1 MADIKINGATPSA
14 FYYGGTAASAVYYG
28 SIKLWESTPAG
39 STVIGGK
46 TYPTCTLPDGHE
58 WLAVNLDYAWA
69 GLSVP
74 TSGATKVSTPQAQY
88 YNNDESTYG
97 WSGLKYGLLYNNYAV
112 SELETNKATL
122 CPGWHLPTK
131 AEFDALVAAI
141 GSTNGGKLK
150 STTGWTNAGN
160 GTDDYG
166 FTAYPSGYLGT
177 LGWGGITSAFR
188 MWARIDGASATNA
201 YVLLLAASTQEISL
215 SAHTRQ
221 LQYSVRLIKDY

>member
-1 MADIKINGATPSA
+1 M
-14 FYYGGTAASAVYYG
+14 
-28 SIKLWESTPAG
+28 SIKLGSTSFSGIYLGSTKIGAAYIGNVKVYSSAPAG
-39 STVIGGK
+39 AVIGGK

-58 WLAVNLDYAWA
+58 WLAVNLDYAWS

-88 YNNDESTYG
+88 YNNDETTYG

-122 CPGWHLPTK
+122 CPGWHVPTK

-188 MWARIDGASATNA
+188 MWSRIDGATATNA

-215 SAHTRQ
+215 SAHNRQ
-221 LQYSVRLIKDY
+221 LQYSIRLIKDY